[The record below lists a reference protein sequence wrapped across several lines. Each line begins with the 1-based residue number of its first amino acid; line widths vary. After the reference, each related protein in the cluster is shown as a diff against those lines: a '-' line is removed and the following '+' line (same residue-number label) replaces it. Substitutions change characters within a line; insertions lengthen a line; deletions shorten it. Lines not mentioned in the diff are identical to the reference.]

1 MKAGRAY
8 RMTARQDA
16 VEQTRERI
24 LQAAY
29 DAWLALPYDQVTLD
43 AVARDAGT
51 SRQTVLRHFGSKDEL
66 ALAVVDWQLP
76 REESA
81 RRVEPGDT
89 GAAVRQLVD
98 RYESMGDANVR
109 LLELEGRID
118 PIDRL
123 LAVARDSHRRWIETT
138 FGPLL
143 PAGRARRE
151 QLVLTLYAATD
162 VTVWKLLRRD
172 LACSRAKAEAIIRNL
187 VEGATGTLD
196 PSRED

>member
-1 MKAGRAY
+1 MNIGRRPY
-8 RMTARQDA
+8 RMTARQEA

-29 DAWLALPYDQVTLD
+29 DTWLALPYDQVTLD

-81 RRVEPGDT
+81 RRVEPGDI
-89 GAAVRQLVD
+89 
-98 RYESMGDANVR
+98 DANVR

-118 PIDRL
+118 PIDHL
-123 LAVARDSHRRWIETT
+123 LAVARDSHRGWIETT
-138 FGPLL
+138 FAPLL
-143 PAGRARRE
+143 PAGRASRE
-151 QLVLTLYAATD
+151 QLILTLYAATD

-172 LACSRAKAEAIIRNL
+172 LACSRAKTEAIIRNL
-187 VEGATGTLD
+187 VEGATGTLH
-196 PSRED
+196 PCRED